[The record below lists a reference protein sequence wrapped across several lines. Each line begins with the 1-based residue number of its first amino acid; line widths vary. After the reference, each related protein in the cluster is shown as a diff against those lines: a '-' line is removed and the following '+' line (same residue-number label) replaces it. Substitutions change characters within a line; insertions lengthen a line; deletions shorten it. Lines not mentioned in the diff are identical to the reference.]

1 MSIHFCSSSPTKE
14 TKKSTATSIGC
25 VRQVTEKSAHQ
36 MYIGFWIACE
46 SKEWANI
53 HSKYALDDHC
63 GISSLISILLTICSW
78 LHAFCIQ
85 NDSHQ
90 FQAATYTPV
99 CMHAAWKITFCEQFL
114 KALAVW
120 SANLVHKNVYS
131 IFWVNSTLSFP
142 VPARNSKH
150 FILNS
155 NDSGYVTII
164 SARNFATESRQKRIQ
179 WNKQCERSNNPISL
193 LWCQNW
199 NKRCK
204 HTYTHTKDA
213 NTQKNALGK
222 RMDVEWTEQDAQ
234 WKVF

>member
-1 MSIHFCSSSPTKE
+1 MRLQTLIAFNLFIFTFCPNTKMKRFSMSIHFCSSSPTKE

-99 CMHAAWKITFCEQFL
+99 CMHAAWKITFCEQFW
-114 KALAVW
+114 KRWQFGQQIW
-120 SANLVHKNVYS
+120 SIKTCIPFSGWIPLWVFPFRLEIQNIS
-131 IFWVNSTLSFP
+131 FWIQTI
-142 VPARNSKH
+142 R
-150 FILNS
+150 
-155 NDSGYVTII
+155 VT
-164 SARNFATESRQKRIQ
+164 
-179 WNKQCERSNNPISL
+179 
-193 LWCQNW
+193 
-199 NKRCK
+199 
-204 HTYTHTKDA
+204 
-213 NTQKNALGK
+213 
-222 RMDVEWTEQDAQ
+222 
-234 WKVF
+234 